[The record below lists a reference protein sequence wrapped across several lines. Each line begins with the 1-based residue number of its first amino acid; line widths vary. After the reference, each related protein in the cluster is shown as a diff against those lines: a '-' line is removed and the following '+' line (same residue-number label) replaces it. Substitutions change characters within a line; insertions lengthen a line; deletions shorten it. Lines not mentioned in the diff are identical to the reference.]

1 MLVIEVDR
9 YGPHT
14 QPEAFEE
21 DRRRQNLLLDSGHM
35 VRRYSAARVM
45 RRADIVAAEIEEVR
59 RARATTLNSVVKTV
73 RSVG

>member
-1 MLVIEVDR
+1 MLVIEVDG

-21 DRRRQNLLLDSGHM
+21 DRRRQNLLIDAGYM

-45 RRADIVAAEIEEVR
+45 RRSHVVAAEIEEVR
-59 RARATTLNSVVKTV
+59 RARATTPNSVAKTV